1 MSSEPVGE
9 SVSRARASHTRRVP
23 GLVPGTPSDRRAPR
37 GLVPTCPTG
46 PAAFPPVASVI
57 LENRPIAVPARTEST
72 AAASASG
79 IDSSLSRASPRA
91 RRRTPSSFRAHSAI
105 IEDPAHMF
113 ESDPSLRIRSP
124 QGPARDVRKSVPRP
138 LGRRRPR
145 AEGRRRERTPAC
157 AHALRPFATDHIPL
171 REAARARARR
181 PRPAPPTIVLSTKSR
196 YTFQTIAKRRHRPA
210 PTRSSARR
218 HPQGVSF
225 PTHPPKRQT
234 SPVAPRTGCLREP
247 QALNASCG
255 FDGILAFL
263 RMARVN

>member
-1 MSSEPVGE
+1 MSSEPAGG

-23 GLVPGTPSDRRAPR
+23 VVPLPGLVPGRPSDRRAPR

-124 QGPARDVRKSVPRP
+124 QGPARDVRKSVPRA

-255 FDGILAFL
+255 FD
-263 RMARVN
+263 RTSK